1 MTPEAQV
8 IDITPTTEVETRAL
22 AIHEKARL
30 VVVTDNDSMAIAD
43 NTKGLIKDM
52 IKEID
57 ATFKPMADKAFQA
70 HRAITG
76 KWKEVVQ
83 PLKDADE
90 YLTGQVKGYLRKLE
104 EERQAEERRLAEIA
118 RKEAEERRL
127 AEALQAEAE
136 GNTEEAQAIIEEE
149 VFIPTPVVKI
159 ETPKVDGRKY
169 AMRPKARVINKLDVI
184 KTVAMNPAL
193 IDLIDINMTV
203 ANQKAKGMGKDLG
216 KAIKGLE
223 YYEE

>member
-8 IDITPTTEVETRAL
+8 IDITPTTEVETKAL
-22 AIHEKARL
+22 AIPEKARL

-90 YLTGQVKGYLRKLE
+90 YLTGQVKGYLRKVE

-127 AEALQAEAE
+127 AEALQAEQE

-159 ETPKVDGRKY
+159 ETPKVDGRRY
-169 AMRPKARVINKLDVI
+169 ATKPRARVTNKMALI
-184 KTVAMNPAL
+184 RFIAGNPAL
-193 IDLIDINMTV
+193 ADLLDVNQSVIN
-203 ANQKAKGMGKDLG
+203 NKAKAMGKE
-216 KAIKGLE
+216 INNIPGLE

>member
-22 AIHEKARL
+22 AIPEKARL

-90 YLTGQVKGYLRKLE
+90 YLTGQVKGYLRKVE
-104 EERQAEERRLAEIA
+104 EERQAEERRLAEID
-118 RKEAEERRL
+118 RMD
-127 AEALQAEAE
+127 
-136 GNTEEAQAIIEEE
+136 EEE
-149 VFIPTPVVKI
+149 SWF
-159 ETPKVDGRKY
+159 VD
-169 AMRPKARVINKLDVI
+169 
-184 KTVAMNPAL
+184 AL
-193 IDLIDINMTV
+193 I
-203 ANQKAKGMGKDLG
+203 G
-216 KAIKGLE
+216 
-223 YYEE
+223 

>member
-22 AIHEKARL
+22 AIPKKARL

-90 YLTGQVKGYLRKLE
+90 YLTGQVKGYLRKVE

-149 VFIPTPVVKI
+149 MFVPTPIVKPDV
-159 ETPKVDGRKY
+159 PKVDNRKY
-169 AMRPKARVINKLDVI
+169 RTIPRARVTNKMALI
-184 KTVAMNPAL
+184 RFIAANPAL
-193 IDLIDINMTV
+193 ADLLDVNQSVIN
-203 ANQKAKGMGKDLG
+203 NKAKAMGKE
-216 KAIKGLE
+216 INNIPGLS

>member
-8 IDITPTTEVETRAL
+8 IDITPTTEVETKAL
-22 AIHEKARL
+22 DIPEKARL

-90 YLTGQVKGYLRKLE
+90 YLTGQVKGYLRKVE

-149 VFIPTPVVKI
+149 MFVPTPIVKPDV
-159 ETPKVDGRKY
+159 PKVDNRKY
-169 AMRPKARVINKLDVI
+169 RTIPRARVTNKMALI
-184 KTVAMNPAL
+184 RFIAANPAL
-193 IDLIDINMTV
+193 ADLLDVNQSVIN
-203 ANQKAKGMGKDLG
+203 NKAKAMGKE
-216 KAIKGLE
+216 INNIPGLS